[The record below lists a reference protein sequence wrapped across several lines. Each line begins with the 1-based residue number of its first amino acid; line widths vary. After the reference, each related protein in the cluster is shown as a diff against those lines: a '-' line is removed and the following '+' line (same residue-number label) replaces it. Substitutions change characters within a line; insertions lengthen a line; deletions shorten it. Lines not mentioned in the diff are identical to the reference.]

1 MTPQERALVT
11 ELFDR
16 LATLE
21 TTRRDPE
28 AEQLIAEGLSRAPN
42 AVYALVQTVLLQDEA
57 LNRADARIREL
68 ERTAPPAGSSFLDS
82 ARDSGSGRGSVP
94 SISSGSKWNLGRTD
108 AAPVS
113 PAAVTPQPNGYTG
126 DNMRN
131 GFGGGFGGGS
141 FLGTA
146 AAAAV
151 GVIGGN
157 MLFNGLRNMIGGAQ
171 AQPFGGLSE
180 SNTDRQTPWGNND
193 ASGSDLARDAGLN
206 DVGSDSSRF
215 ADRGSEPSRL
225 FDDTSGQDSRQY
237 DDGNDQDDFFSDSDF
252 DDGGGDI

>member
-21 TTRRDPE
+21 KTPREPE
-28 AEQLIAEGLSRAPN
+28 AERLIAEGVSRAPN

-68 ERTAPPAGSSFLDS
+68 EGGAPAAGSFLDA
-82 ARDSGSGRGSVP
+82 ARGTGLGRGGSSVP
-94 SISSGSKWNLGRTD
+94 SFSSGSKWNPGRPENASPYPSPNGHAPD
-108 AAPVS
+108 AA
-113 PAAVTPQPNGYTG
+113 
-126 DNMRN
+126 R
-131 GFGGGFGGGS
+131 GGAFGGGS

-151 GVIGGN
+151 GVIGGS
-157 MLFNGLRNMIGGAQ
+157 MLFNGLRNMMGGAQ
-171 AQPFGGLSE
+171 AQSFGGQPDGG
-180 SNTDRQTPWGNND
+180 TDRPSPWGGD
-193 ASGSDLARDAGLN
+193 ASRSELARDAGVN

-215 ADRGSEPSRL
+215 ANRGSEPSRL
-225 FDDTSGQDSRQY
+225 IDDNSGDDSQPL
-237 DDGNDQDDFFSDSDF
+237 DDDDFFSDSDGGF
-252 DDGGGDI
+252 GDGSSDA